1 MMMTK
6 RYWRVG
12 ILNYWSDLF
21 SRFALLRLFESLF
34 ALLSRSSISCERL
47 GSGGVEKKGEQSFS
61 EIIKRASEKYYV
73 DERLISAVIKHE
85 SSFNPRAVSPCG
97 AQGLMQLMPATARAL
112 GVTDP
117 FDAEQNIMAGTR
129 YLRQKIDE
137 FDGNLQLALA
147 AYNAGSG
154 AVRRYGGI
162 PPYPETQ
169 TYVRRVM
176 KSYLA

>member
-1 MMMTK
+1 M
-6 RYWRVG
+6 
-12 ILNYWSDLF
+12 NFWSNLF
-21 SRFALLRLFESLF
+21 SRFALFRLFESLF
-34 ALLSRSSISCERL
+34 ALLSSSERL
-47 GSGGVEKKGEQSFS
+47 GSSGVEKKGNQSFS
-61 EIIKRASEKYYV
+61 EIIKQASERYSV

-97 AQGLMQLMPATARAL
+97 AQGLMQLMPATARSL

-129 YLRQKIDE
+129 YLRQKLDE

-154 AVRRYGGI
+154 AVRRYGRI

>member
-1 MMMTK
+1 M
-6 RYWRVG
+6 V
-12 ILNYWSDLF
+12 NFWSDWL
-21 SRFALLRLFESLF
+21 SSFALLRLFESLS
-34 ALLSRSSISCERL
+34 ALFSRSSTSSEQL
-47 GSGGVEKKGEQSFS
+47 STSGVGNIENNENNKSFS
-61 EIIKRASEKYYV
+61 EIIKRASQKYSV

-85 SSFNPRAVSPCG
+85 SSFNPRAVSPAG
-97 AQGLMQLMPATARAL
+97 AQGLMQLMPSTARAL

-137 FDGNLQLALA
+137 FNGNLQLALA

-154 AVRRYGGI
+154 AVRKYGGI

-169 TYVRRVM
+169 AYVKRVM

>member
-1 MMMTK
+1 
-6 RYWRVG
+6 
-12 ILNYWSDLF
+12 LNYWSDLF
-21 SRFALLRLFESLF
+21 NRFALLRLFESLF
-34 ALLSRSSISCERL
+34 ALLSRSSIASERV
-47 GSGGVEKKGEQSFS
+47 STSRVEKKGEQSFS
-61 EIIKRASEKYYV
+61 EIIKRASEKYSV
-73 DERLISAVIKHE
+73 DERLINAVIKHE
-85 SSFNPRAVSPCG
+85 SAFNPRAVSPAG

-137 FDGNLQLALA
+137 FNGNLQLALA

-154 AVRRYGGI
+154 AVRKYGGI
-162 PPYPETQ
+162 SPYPETQ
-169 TYVRRVM
+169 AYVKKVM

>member
-1 MMMTK
+1 M
-6 RYWRVG
+6 
-12 ILNYWSDLF
+12 F
-21 SRFALLRLFESLF
+21 RLFESLF
-34 ALLSRSSISCERL
+34 ALLSRSGISSEIPSERL
-47 GSGGVEKKGEQSFS
+47 GSGGVEKKGKQSFS
-61 EIIKRASEKYYV
+61 EIIKRASEKYSV